1 MLQALN
7 HISGILKLRTLILFL
22 ILACIAEKGNAQADP
37 EPHFRIT
44 NYDSHTIN
52 GFAPAGSTIKLYYAD
67 SASFTPRTGVPF
79 ATVVTDGPPYFV
91 WQYTRGN
98 DHLGDFDGPVVVS
111 MTRPGSAEVIFES
124 SLLGADEV
132 KILNFQPCAE
142 TQTIWMFPGAGDVF
156 TWRDER
162 GDIKSHDQLL
172 RDAPPG
178 KYTLEYKNIAGR
190 LYRSEPVLVEE
201 PPRAVS
207 DNITLQCGELFR
219 EYEGQYTG
227 TAASFLW
234 ENQASGA
241 TMTGDRVR
249 LSPGAYNFYV
259 TSPGGCR
266 SDPAIITVRAA
277 PVLARI
283 DVSSNIQVTK
293 TKCTENTGSITGVRV
308 IPAPNQTPNYRWRD
322 TVGNEY
328 PVTDIQGTIDIYNL
342 AAGKYTLEAYTDN
355 NSCPTILL
363 EEEIEVEN
371 GITLTLNPE
380 IPQVQPSCGL
390 GNGSIT
396 GLSATNA
403 TSFEWYKGDDRTT
416 PVSRELELHNA
427 SPGFYTL
434 ILKNEFGCTHEY
446 SPHFFEI
453 FPAVELLTP
462 PVMKSDTCSLGKGS
476 LTGPVFNT
484 SVTYI
489 WRNEAGEEVGN
500 RNSDLLNV
508 PAGNYTLTASNSKC
522 QNTFPFT
529 IGNTQTNIVPPLM
542 EDILICAPSSVNI
555 SFKETAEIYRIYNAS
570 GTLLS
575 QSSSKDFR
583 IRVDQPG
590 IYYAALGRGSCESPR
605 TMFSI
610 GFGSSGLQ
618 IPTAFSPNGDGI
630 NDNWMIKGI
639 EVYTT
644 PEVKLFN
651 RQGMM
656 VFHSFGRS
664 QPFDGKSKGADLPVG
679 VYYYMVRP
687 SIECPPQNG
696 SLTLIR

>member
-1 MLQALN
+1 M
-7 HISGILKLRTLILFL
+7 FL
-22 ILACIAEKGNAQADP
+22 ILACTAENGQAQADP

-44 NYDSHTIN
+44 NYTTHTIN

-67 SASFTPRTGVPF
+67 RASFTPRTGIPF

-91 WQYTRGN
+91 WGYARGN
-98 DHLGDFDGPVVVS
+98 DRLGDFDGPVVVS
-111 MTRPGSAEVIFES
+111 MTRPGSTEEIFES
-124 SLLGADEV
+124 PLLGADEV
-132 KILNFQPCAE
+132 KILNFRPCAQ
-142 TQTIWMFPGAGDVF
+142 TQSLTMHPTASDTF

-162 GDIKSHDQLL
+162 GDIRSRDKVW

-178 KYTLEYKNIAGR
+178 KYTLEYINIAGR
-190 LYRSEPVLVEE
+190 FYRSEPVLVEE
-201 PPRAVS
+201 PPRTLS
-207 DNITLQCGELFR
+207 HNITLECGESFID
-219 EYEGQYTG
+219 YEGQNSG

-234 ENQASGA
+234 ENQADGT
-241 TMTGDRVR
+241 TMTTKKVR
-249 LSPGAYNFYV
+249 LIPGTYNFYA

-277 PVLARI
+277 PALARI
-283 DVSSNIQVTK
+283 DISSNIQVTK
-293 TKCTENTGSITGVRV
+293 TKCTGNTGSITGVIV
-308 IPAPNQTPNYRWRD
+308 IPEPNYTPRYRWRD
-322 TVGNEY
+322 TLGNEY
-328 PVTDIQGTIDIYNL
+328 HTLDIYNL
-342 AAGKYTLEAYTDN
+342 AAGKYILEAYADN

-380 IPQVQPSCGL
+380 IPQIQPSCGL
-390 GNGSIT
+390 SNGSIT

-403 TSFEWYKGDDRTT
+403 STTEWYKGDDRTT
-416 PVSRELELHNA
+416 PVSTTLELHNA

-434 ILKNEFGCTHEY
+434 ILKNEFGCIYDQYT
-446 SPHFFEI
+446 PHFFEI
-453 FPAVELLTP
+453 VPAVELLTP
-462 PVMKSDTCSLGKGS
+462 PVMKSDTCNLGKGS
-476 LTGPVFNT
+476 LTSPVFNT

-489 WRNEAGEEVGN
+489 WRNEAGDEVG
-500 RNSDLLNV
+500 RNSDLINV
-508 PAGNYTLTASNSKC
+508 PAGNYTLTANNSKC
-522 QNTFPFT
+522 QNSFPFT
-529 IGNTQTNIVPPLM
+529 IGNVQKNITPPVM
-542 EDILICAPSSVNI
+542 EDILICAPSNVNI

-570 GTLLS
+570 GTLLA

-583 IRVDQPG
+583 VRVDQPG
-590 IYYAALGRGSCESPR
+590 IYYAALGRGSCESAR

-610 GFGSSGLQ
+610 SFGSSGLQ
-618 IPTAFSPNGDGI
+618 IPTAFSPNGDGV

-639 EVYTT
+639 DVYTT